1 MRSVPSLLWDRLMSY
16 LLELIQHAFH
26 YLIEYAFYPGGSDT
40 FSFMRLFSL
49 LLAFSISGA
58 MAVFMNQSVII
69 QFLGPQ
75 APRRRSYLVAALSG
89 TILAVCS
96 CSVLPMFVGIRKKGA
111 GLGPAMAFLVS
122 GPAINIL
129 ALTLTVTDL
138 GLRFAAFRLIGA
150 VTIALAIGAIMAW
163 VYSRNEVMP
172 SSSSKM
178 FDKEEGQLRLSQ
190 QGIIFSLLIAMLVF
204 GVYRPLFTAPFGF
217 VLVIYLIFNIKRQ
230 QAQQWGNEV
239 LWLAKKI
246 LPLFVAGVFVAGV
259 LDFVLRVEWV
269 QPYLSGDHIAHYFI
283 AAMMS
288 ALMYFATLTEIPIVQ
303 SLMNLGMGNG
313 PAVTLLL
320 AGPTVS
326 IPNLLVIAKAL
337 GVKKTITYLLLLI
350 GMTALFG
357 MTASLFF

>member
-1 MRSVPSLLWDRLMSY
+1 MEYLIELL
-16 LLELIQHAFH
+16 QHALN
-26 YLIEYAFYPGGSDT
+26 YLIEYAFYPGGSES
-40 FSFMRLFSL
+40 FSLMRLFSL

-58 MAVFMNQSVII
+58 MAVFLNQSVII
-69 QFLGPQ
+69 QYLGPQ

-138 GLRFAAFRLIGA
+138 GVRFAVTRLVGA
-150 VTIALAIGAIMAW
+150 VIIALAIGGIMAW
-163 VYSRNEVMP
+163 LYSKHEP
-172 SSSSKM
+172 LPPTASKM
-178 FDKEEGQLRLSQ
+178 FQKEEGQLRLSQ
-190 QGIIFSLLIAMLVF
+190 QGVIFGLLIAMLVF
-204 GVYRPLFTAPFGF
+204 GVYRPWITAPFGF
-217 VLVIYLIFNIKRQ
+217 ALAIYLYFTIHRH
-230 QAQQWGNEV
+230 QATQWGQEV
-239 LWLAKKI
+239 FWLSKKI
-246 LPLFVAGVFVAGV
+246 LPLFVLGVLLAGV
-259 LDFVLRVEWV
+259 LDFALRVEWV
-269 QPYLSGDHIAHYFI
+269 QPYLSGDHASHYFI

-288 ALMYFATLTEIPIVQ
+288 AMMYFATLTEIPIVQ

-326 IPNLLVIAKAL
+326 IPNLLVISKAL
-337 GVKKTITYLLLLI
+337 GIKKTTTYVVLLI

-357 MTASLFF
+357 MTASLFM